1 MTAPKPKKKPLGPVQ
16 ILMHPENFAEL
27 ISIKK
32 IVADK
37 KVDDERVKHF
47 LKALKAKE
55 DLGTIVVVKHPEKKL
70 YAVLDGHHRFWA
82 CKEFGVKT
90 ISCAIILDYTGLT
103 YQMTKKGLYQPSS
116 DITKNLRVPA
126 KKWGAATL
134 SYLKMFKED
143 PISMLGDRIENGP
156 KWKKRK
162 KIVEEGH
169 IV

>member
-1 MTAPKPKKKPLGPVQ
+1 MTAPKPKKVPLGPVP
-16 ILMHPENFAEL
+16 ILLHPEDFAETL
-27 ISIKK
+27 PVTC

-37 KVDDERVKHF
+37 KVDKKRVNHF

-55 DLGTIVVVKHPEKKL
+55 DVGTIVVVKHPKKKL

-82 CKEFGVKT
+82 LKEFGAKT
-90 ISCAIILDYTGLT
+90 ISCAVILDFTGLT
-103 YQMTKKGLYQPSS
+103 YELTQKGFYQPSPE
-116 DITKNLRVPA
+116 ITKKLRVPI
-126 KKWGAATL
+126 KKWGAETL

-162 KIVEEGH
+162 KTVEEDDTT
-169 IV
+169 